1 MIKGI
6 EGYSEAME
14 KFTSLTLSID
24 FELQH
29 KDFLAYIP
37 KEKCDVLDLGAGIGR
52 DADYLSAMGHKVVAV
67 EPNPEMVAVGQTLFK
82 NKVEWI
88 SDSLPILKM
97 LNSNYR
103 FNFILASGVWHH
115 INGEEQKQAIKRTAQ
130 LLDVDG
136 IFAVSLRNGP
146 AGLGKNIYPTDDKV
160 ILKAASANGLKL
172 LLHKENQPSLI
183 ANKADVRWTRLVF
196 QKPNL

>member
-1 MIKGI
+1 MTKGI

-24 FELQH
+24 FELLH

-37 KEKCDVLDLGAGIGR
+37 KEKCHILDLGAGIGR
-52 DADYLSAMGHKVVAV
+52 DADSLSALGHKVVAV
-67 EPNPEMVAVGQTLFK
+67 EPNPAMVAVGQSLFK
-82 NKVEWI
+82 NKVEWL
-88 SDSLPILKM
+88 SDSLPRLKM

-115 INGEEQKQAIKRTAQ
+115 INDKEQKQAIKRTAQ

-136 IFAVSLRNGP
+136 VFAVSLRNGP
-146 AGLGKNIYPTDDKV
+146 AGLGKNIYPTDEKV
-160 ILKAASANGLKL
+160 IIKAASANGLKL
-172 LLHKENQPSLI
+172 LMDQENQPSLI
-183 ANKADVRWTRLVF
+183 TNKADVRWTRLVF

>member
-1 MIKGI
+1 MTKGI

-24 FELQH
+24 FELLH

-37 KEKCDVLDLGAGIGR
+37 KEKCHILDLGAGIGR
-52 DADYLSAMGHKVVAV
+52 DADSLSALGHKVVAV
-67 EPNPEMVAVGQTLFK
+67 EPNPAMVAVGQSLFK
-82 NKVEWI
+82 NKVEWLI
-88 SDSLPILKM
+88 DSLPRLKM

-115 INGEEQKQAIKRTAQ
+115 INDKEQKQAIKRTAQ

-136 IFAVSLRNGP
+136 VFAVSLRNGP
-146 AGLGKNIYPTDDKV
+146 AGLGKNIYPTDEKV
-160 ILKAASANGLKL
+160 IIKAASANGLKL
-172 LLHKENQPSLI
+172 LMDQENQPSLI
-183 ANKADVRWTRLVF
+183 TNKADVRWTRLVF

>member
-14 KFTSLTLSID
+14 KFTSLTLSIN
-24 FELQH
+24 FELLH

-37 KEKCDVLDLGAGIGR
+37 KEKCHVLDLGAGIGR

-82 NKVEWI
+82 NKVECL
-88 SDSLPILKM
+88 SDSLPRLDM
-97 LNSNYR
+97 LNKNYH

-115 INGEEQKQAIKRTAQ
+115 INDKEQKQAIKRIAQ

-160 ILKAASANGLKL
+160 IIKAASANGLKL
-172 LLHKENQPSLI
+172 LLHKETQPSL
-183 ANKADVRWTRLVF
+183 A
-196 QKPNL
+196 